1 MAQMDKQAYFLQVAA
16 DQGRLELCRFLLQK
30 SPLFHQDDI
39 INGAR
44 RRLLNFASRAPD
56 KSSTTRLVEKFIH
69 LLATEYGN
77 DDGLENWA
85 ALGDFSR
92 RHFDDGPPLLPQIP
106 VANASFKERFAIAIE
121 SWGWHPNFFAAS
133 FHDDES
139 AMLVTHANK
148 AGKTA
153 LHWALEHY
161 GTFIAFSRRVP
172 GPDIDDV
179 GITSGYANLAVGLIK
194 KGSDVHSCWHDP
206 THLGIICKSSPLISL
221 LRFRRFLDAAEL
233 MDAVHQWGKIL
244 VVARMSLQRY
254 AAKENVF
261 LRANRG
267 GIHTLIDGRQFVV
280 AELGVLRVL
289 GQDRLV
295 AHVQSAFEVRLWKAM
310 PIRVPGEWPAS
321 PSLPRPIMVLP
332 EIPDTIIWTPEEHDE
347 REGFRWVEAGNV
359 SITTPSY
366 LVEPP
371 GTTENHGKDSIYVT
385 PPLRMDEDERPL
397 YDDDF
402 SVITM
407 EKDEEFRQRTHAYT
421 RRRSASAPVVESIE
435 RVGRHMSYFPGPWC
449 GSVHKC
455 AADMRWKLSSIIY
468 PSLRECLQG
477 RCRDRTERDPDW
489 SGGWETWLMKQEEH
503 IQVAKRFA
511 ERFCPQRFDTVEMT
525 SARAMERAQLAMA
538 PARPPARSW

>member
-1 MAQMDKQAYFLQVAA
+1 MTADADLENLTAIRYFCAGGNNNYGL
-16 DQGRLELCRFLLQK
+16 
-30 SPLFHQDDI
+30 P
-39 INGAR
+39 
-44 RRLLNFASRAPD
+44 
-56 KSSTTRLVEKFIH
+56 
-69 LLATEYGN
+69 LLAQ
-77 DDGLENWA
+77 
-85 ALGDFSR
+85 
-92 RHFDDGPPLLPQIP
+92 LPITT
-106 VANASFKERFAIAIE
+106 VSFADRFAVAIE
-121 SWGWHPNFFAAS
+121 SYNFWLADLFGAV
-133 FHDDES
+133 FHDDEWT
-139 AMLVTHANK
+139 MLATRANEE
-148 AGKTA
+148 GKTA
-153 LHWALEHY
+153 LHWALVCY
-161 GTFIAFSRRVP
+161 GSRKNSQDSWEGHDPSTKTSEIA
-172 GPDIDDV
+172 
-179 GITSGYANLAVGLIK
+179 SGYALAVKLIRN
-194 KGSDVHSCWHDP
+194 GADIHACWVTNDFSRFGKP
-206 THLGIICKSSPLISL
+206 SKASPLLSFLRSATSRGRCLAAL
-221 LRFRRFLDAAEL
+221 LS
-233 MDAVHQWGKIL
+233 DAVDGWGQMRVEAGIL
-244 VVARMSLQRY
+244 LQRY
-254 AAKENVF
+254 AAMENVV

-267 GIHTLIDGRQFVV
+267 AIDMLDGREFVV

-402 SVITM
+402 SVTTM